1 MTRDNSR
8 RELELALMAEV
19 RGTQRDNDELDEL
32 VSRQLGV
39 NRTDARCL
47 DVLDE
52 RGRMTAGELAAAT
65 GLTTGAITGVLDRLE
80 RAGYVER
87 VRDTADRRRVLVD
100 VTQLMRDRTAEFYG
114 PLGAASGPLLERY
127 GDDELELLVRFL
139 REARGITREHIDRLR
154 AGGEV
159 DPHPRA

>member
-1 MTRDNSR
+1 
-8 RELELALMAEV
+8 MAEV
-19 RGTQRDNDELDEL
+19 RGTQRDSDELDEL
-32 VSRQLGV
+32 VSRRLGI

-80 RAGYVER
+80 GAGYVER

-100 VTQLMRDRTAEFYG
+100 LTQLMRDRTAEFYG
-114 PLGAASGPLLERY
+114 PLGEASRPFIARY
-127 GDDELELLVRFL
+127 TDDELELLLRFL
-139 REARGITREHIDRLR
+139 RESRHITREHIDRLR
-154 AGGEV
+154 GGG
-159 DPHPRA
+159 